1 VKRLRLGFARLSSMK
16 KHLPSIALNVV
27 VPFVLYMVLQ
37 PHVSNDFV
45 ALALASSFSAV
56 YTLTVFAVR
65 RKWDPVGAVAVV
77 AYVIVL
83 TSSLLSGGSE
93 FVLKV
98 NDVFITGPI
107 GIAFLISVTVGHP
120 LHLVIHEFI
129 AKKRG
134 GEVHIHNRRAAVI
147 TSLLIGGMLTIHATV
162 VILLAVSLSTP
173 EFLALSRP
181 VGLSIIAVGVV
192 AILGYRRVSLRAT
205 RS

>member
-1 VKRLRLGFARLSSMK
+1 MK

-27 VPFVLYMVLQ
+27 VPLVLYMVLQ
-37 PHVSNDFV
+37 PHVSSDFV

-56 YTLTVFAVR
+56 YTLVVFAVR

-83 TSSLLSGGSE
+83 TISLLSGGSE

-98 NDVFITGPI
+98 NDVFITGPV
-107 GIAFLISVTVGHP
+107 GVAFLISVLVGRP

-134 GEVHIHNRRAAVI
+134 AEVHVRNRRAAVV

-162 VILLAVSLSTP
+162 VILLAVSLTTP

-181 VGLSIIAVGVV
+181 VGLSIIAVGVL